1 MNFLISMCFYVI
13 SYHVNHYIV
22 TIEIG
27 CLILYYM
34 LCVSLA
40 T

>member
-1 MNFLISMCFYVI
+1 MNFKINMYFYVI
-13 SYHVNHYIV
+13 SYHVNHYFVLID
-22 TIEIG
+22 IG
-27 CLILYYM
+27 CFILYYM